1 MPLARQLGLFDI
13 TMIVM
18 GGIIGSGIFINPS
31 VVAQR
36 VSSPWAILAVWTFGG
51 AVAMAGA
58 FVYADLAA
66 RNTGVGGQYA
76 YLRDGWHPS
85 VAFLYGWCLLLV
97 IQTGGMAAVAVT
109 FAHYLSELTGLPW
122 SAAAIAALTL
132 MGLALINLAG
142 VRAGSTVQNLLMIL
156 KILAIAAL
164 VSSAFFSP
172 SNAAAGHTGGL
183 SPSSL
188 GALTPV
194 LFAYGGWQTA
204 SFLSGEMRNAKRDL
218 PRGLILGVAGVVTL
232 YLAVNWVCVRA
243 LGVEGL
249 AHTATPASAVM
260 ILAFGNAGGRLVAA
274 GIAIST
280 LGFLSQGMLTAP
292 RIYYAMARDGVFFK
306 SIGTLSERTQVP
318 AAAILLQAVLAAVIA
333 FSGRYDGILSY
344 VVSIDFIFFGLTGA
358 VLFRRARPDHPF
370 TTAFFVLACWVTVAA
385 TIWKAPGTS
394 VVGLGILAAGVP
406 VYLLWTAKK
415 Q

>member
-1 MPLARQLGLFDI
+1 
-13 TMIVM
+13 MIVM

-132 MGLALINLAG
+132 MGLALVNLAG
-142 VRAGSTVQNLLMIL
+142 VRAGSTVQNFLMIL
-156 KILAIAAL
+156 KILAIVAL
-164 VSSAFFSP
+164 VSSAFSSP
-172 SNAAAGHTGGL
+172 SHAAVANGPL

-204 SFLSGEMRNAKRDL
+204 SFLSGEMKDAKRDL
-218 PRGLILGVAGVVTL
+218 PRGLILGVAGVVAL

-243 LGVEGL
+243 LGVQGL

-358 VLFRRARPDHPF
+358 VLFRRAKPDHPF
-370 TTAFFVLACWVTVAA
+370 TTGFFVLACWVTVFA

-394 VVGLGILAAGVP
+394 LVGLGILAAGVP

-415 Q
+415 R